1 MLIIKIICVFT
12 IWTIIGSVVLGFLN
26 AMQKY
31 FDVTVIGS
39 IKSNYRD
46 KLGRYD
52 NEDRNMGIVLWSI
65 FWPFA
70 IIAVVPRCIIE
81 IINFWME

>member
-1 MLIIKIICVFT
+1 MLLIKIIGAFT
-12 IWTIIGSVVLGFLN
+12 IWTIIGSVVLGLLN
-26 AMQKY
+26 AMQNY
-31 FDVTVIGS
+31 FDITVIGS
-39 IKSNYRD
+39 VKSNYCNESNR
-46 KLGRYD
+46 RD

-70 IIAVVPRCIIE
+70 VIAVVPRCVIE

>member
-1 MLIIKIICVFT
+1 MMLIKIIVVFT
-12 IWTIIGSVVLGFLN
+12 IWTIIGSVILGLLN
-26 AMQKY
+26 AMQNY
-31 FDVTVIGS
+31 FDVTVIES
-39 IKSNYRD
+39 VKSNYCD
-46 KLGRYD
+46 KLGRRD
-52 NEDRNMGIVLWSI
+52 NEDRNMGIVLQSI

>member
-1 MLIIKIICVFT
+1 MMIIKIIVVFT
-12 IWTIIGSVVLGFLN
+12 IWTIIGSVVLGLLN
-26 AMQKY
+26 AMQNY

-39 IKSNYRD
+39 VKSNYCDESNR
-46 KLGRYD
+46 RD

-70 IIAVVPRCIIE
+70 IIVVVPRCIIE